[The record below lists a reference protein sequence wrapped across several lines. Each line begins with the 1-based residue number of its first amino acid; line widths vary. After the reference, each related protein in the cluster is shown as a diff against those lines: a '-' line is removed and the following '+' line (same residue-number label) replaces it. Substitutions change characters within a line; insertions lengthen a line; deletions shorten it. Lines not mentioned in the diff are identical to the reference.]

1 MKSFFTLY
9 VKELKAHK
17 IRFFFLLLLVF
28 GMNAYGVIRVE
39 NVSPERFVSK
49 ENIASDEF
57 IQRYIQ
63 ISNSLIGIMW
73 PVSLAKTILVFSLP
87 FLLAHAFDS
96 EWQSKTHYL
105 MFALPVSQY
114 TVILTKVAAVAS
126 IGFVGG
132 GIVIGSM
139 YLSMT
144 HIADLLI
151 ASEAK
156 FIFGVERMPFFDFV
170 LIASLILVVYMIFI
184 FGIVTGMEG
193 VKFSVKRYRRLAA
206 VASFLVFFLFGFFAL
221 EGLRIF
227 TILQMQA
234 LPFTY
239 NLMLR
244 TDWLM

>member
-57 IQRYIQ
+57 IQKYIQ

-114 TVILTKVAAVAS
+114 TVILAKVTAVAS

-132 GIVIGSM
+132 GIVIGSL

-170 LIASLILVVYMIFI
+170 LIQY
-184 FGIVTGMEG
+184 FGH
-193 VKFSVKRYRRLAA
+193 F
-206 VASFLVFFLFGFFAL
+206 
-221 EGLRIF
+221 
-227 TILQMQA
+227 
-234 LPFTY
+234 
-239 NLMLR
+239 
-244 TDWLM
+244 